1 MERASKQES
10 APPRVCPLG
19 SRSPYRAPKVKWLL
33 PPCRYGRLAGHP
45 PLVPVVTQC
54 YLVLWGGNVPASEE
68 RCEARCEARWAVGRG
83 DRVLCEAWSSAVL
96 SMTANGVPIPP
107 DGLDAVPERVVGFWG
122 IDSRRTSEC
131 AVDPLRGGG
140 VGAVAPVKG
149 VGGCDGA
156 VQLPVL
162 VLPALPAVKPML
174 PLPR

>member
-33 PPCRYGRLAGHP
+33 PPCRYGRLARHP

-54 YLVLWGGNVPASEE
+54 YLVLWGGNVPAK
-68 RCEARCEARWAVGRG
+68 RGVKRGVKRGGRWAVG
-83 DRVLCEAWSSAVL
+83 DKVLCEAWSSAVL